1 MEVYHFCPR
10 LPNVNPY
17 HPCNGLYIHMNLYP
31 SHHGNAS
38 MVFYLVLLFLE
49 PWENSIDKSSS
60 KPFNLVHIQAIGP
73 TR

>member
-1 MEVYHFCPR
+1 
-10 LPNVNPY
+10 
-17 HPCNGLYIHMNLYP
+17 MNLYP